1 MIKIVGIRFKSAGK
15 IYYFDPVDFN
25 IEQDMHVV
33 VVNCKRLG
41 VWESSRWSKR
51 YG

>member
-25 IEQDMHVV
+25 IEQDMDVV
-33 VVNCKRLG
+33 VETAEAW